1 METKSWWKKLKNNP
15 LARLGAVVLI
25 VFYVTVIF
33 ADFVAPYNPL
43 AQQPSGSLMPPTRVY
58 WHNQET
64 GQFIGPHVY
73 PTIQG
78 PIDVDTGAQ
87 SLVTDFN
94 RPAPLRL
101 FIQGDEYRLFE
112 FTLPYIT
119 SFSFEDNIK
128 FKELKLFSGIPMSLH
143 LFAPVGAA
151 IPQPIDAD
159 ASEEEIESTP
169 AVVNPDAAGSDAAD
183 SNAADSNPESFTESS
198 PATESLAAENPEGEN
213 LEAVETAPAYFNLL
227 GTDNAARDV
236 FSRLLHGGRISLSIG
251 LVGIAISFP
260 LGLLVGGVSG
270 YFGGAIDS
278 ILMRIV
284 EVIMT
289 IPSIYLLVA
298 LGVIL
303 PPELD
308 SSQRFLL
315 VVFIISFIGWAGLAR
330 VIRGEVLSLKER
342 TFVQASQSM
351 GGRSLHIITRHIL
364 PQTATYVI
372 IAATL
377 SIPSYIVA
385 EAVLSLIGLGI
396 QEPDPSWGNMLSAG
410 TNASILILNPWLV
423 WPPAALIVMTVLAF
437 NLLGDGLRDA
447 LDPRSLQER

>member
-25 VFYVTVIF
+25 IFYIAVIF

-43 AQQPSGSLMPPTRVY
+43 AQQPSGSLMPPTQVY
-58 WHNQET
+58 WRNQET

-78 PIDVDTGAQ
+78 PIDVDTGYQ
-87 SLVTDFN
+87 SLAVDFN

-101 FIQGDEYRLFE
+101 FVKGDEYRLFE
-112 FTLPYIT
+112 FTLPYVT
-119 SFSFEDNIK
+119 RFSGEGDIE
-128 FKELKLFSGIPMSLH
+128 FKEIKLFSGIPMSLH

-159 ASEEEIESTP
+159 ASEEEIEDTP
-169 AVVNPDAAGSDAAD
+169 AVVNPDAVDPEAVNPEAADPNAVDPDAAD
-183 SNAADSNPESFTESS
+183 PNAVDPNAADPNPEGFTESS
-198 PATESLAAENPEGEN
+198 PATENLATENLATENPEGEN

-236 FSRLLHGGRISLSIG
+236 FSRLVHGGRISLSIG

-260 LGLLVGGVSG
+260 LGLLVGGISG
-270 YFGGAIDS
+270 YFGGAVDS

-289 IPSIYLLVA
+289 IPAIYLLIA

-315 VVFIISFIGWAGLAR
+315 VVLIIS
-330 VIRGEVLSLKER
+330 
-342 TFVQASQSM
+342 
-351 GGRSLHIITRHIL
+351 
-364 PQTATYVI
+364 
-372 IAATL
+372 
-377 SIPSYIVA
+377 
-385 EAVLSLIGLGI
+385 
-396 QEPDPSWGNMLSAG
+396 LSAG
-410 TNASILILNPWLV
+410 RVWLASF
-423 WPPAALIVMTVLAF
+423 AAKCS
-437 NLLGDGLRDA
+437 R
-447 LDPRSLQER
+447 

>member
-1 METKSWWKKLKNNP
+1 METRSWWQKLKNNP
-15 LARLGAVVLI
+15 LARLAALVLAT
-25 VFYVTVIF
+25 FYIAVIF
-33 ADFVAPYNPL
+33 ADFVAPYSPI
-43 AQQPSGSLMPPTRVY
+43 AQQPSGSLLPPTHIYFRSAA
-58 WHNQET
+58 T
-64 GQFIGPHVY
+64 GKFIGPHVY

-78 PIDVDTGAQ
+78 PINLDTGLQ
-87 SLVTDFN
+87 KTEVDYS

-101 FIQGDEYRLFE
+101 FVRGNEYRLFE
-112 FTLPYIT
+112 LTLPVIT
-119 SFSFEDNIK
+119 SFSFDGDITL
-128 FKELKLFSGIPMSLH
+128 KELEIFKGIPSNLH
-143 LFAPVGAA
+143 LYGAQTLA
-151 IPQPIDAD
+151 AD
-159 ASEEEIESTP
+159 EPAASSTP
-169 AVVNPDAAGSDAAD
+169 STSTTSG
-183 SNAADSNPESFTESS
+183 TEE
-198 PATESLAAENPEGEN
+198 TR
-213 LEAVETAPAYFNLL
+213 EAVELVPAYINIL

-236 FSRLLHGGRISLSIG
+236 FSRLVYGGRISLSIG
-251 LVGIAISFP
+251 LIATAISMP
-260 LGLLVGGVSG
+260 LGLLVGGISG
-270 YFGGAIDS
+270 YFGGAIDAV
-278 ILMRIV
+278 LMRLV

-303 PPELD
+303 PPQLT
-308 SSQRFLL
+308 SSERFLL
-315 VVFIISFIGWAGLAR
+315 IILIISFIGWASLAR

-372 IAATL
+372 ITATL
-377 SIPSYIVA
+377 AIPSYIVL

-410 TNASILILNPWLV
+410 TNAQILVLNPWLI
-423 WPPAALIVMTVLAF
+423 WPPAALIVITVLSF